1 MPHRLL
7 THRGIDRVQGVVM
20 YSEDLVQG
28 VRQVL
33 EQMEAVCPLGG
44 RGRPPGGPPRHRGST
59 IPRDHLHAWVL
70 PKPLGHR
77 LGGAIRE
84 ERHGLAACQ
93 ADQDGARG
101 LAFAQRPVIHPQHP
115 GCGQDGQRHG
125 ADRTQQ
131 RVPAH
136 GQVPLVAQTH
146 PGCAPQ
152 RHAEGDEALGEPQR
166 APGLGDGHR
175 RQPFRKEA
183 ARTVAIAAEPLAHPE
198 L

>member
-20 YSEDLVQG
+20 SSEDLVQG

-33 EQMEAVCPLGG
+33 EQLEAVCHLDG
-44 RGRPPGGPPRHRGST
+44 RGRPLAGPLGIGARP

-70 PKPLGHR
+70 PEPLGHR

-93 ADQDGARG
+93 VDQDGTRG

-115 GCGQDGQRHG
+115 GRGQDGQRHG

-152 RHAEGDEALGEPQR
+152 RHAEGDVALGEPQR
-166 APGLGDGHR
+166 APGPWDGHR

-183 ARTVAIAAEPLAHPE
+183 ARTVAIAAEPRAHPE